1 MDNKLIELE
10 HILLELKNRTPAQH
24 MRHFIDQYYCYEHNL
39 ITKGG
44 KANWGK
50 IFWRGYTSINAN
62 LLNRKNKS
70 LVVKEHVIPLNIIVS
85 FLSKIPIKE
94 LSIEK
99 VKEIL
104 DSLLIYATITKE
116 EDKLISKL
124 GLARKMTIEYENIEE
139 LKANAFDR
147 YKHANIVLV
156 RND

>member
-1 MDNKLIELE
+1 MDNKTIELE

-39 ITKGG
+39 LTKGG

-50 IFWRGYTSINAN
+50 IFWMGYTSINAN
-62 LLNRKNKS
+62 LIDRKNKS

-94 LSIEK
+94 LSTLK

-116 EDKLISKL
+116 EDSKL
-124 GLARKMTIEYENIEE
+124 NEVGLRNKMSIKYETIEE
-139 LKANAFDR
+139 LKINAFDR
-147 YKHANIVLV
+147 YKQANIVLV

>member
-1 MDNKLIELE
+1 V
-10 HILLELKNRTPAQH
+10 
-24 MRHFIDQYYCYEHNL
+24 
-39 ITKGG
+39 
-44 KANWGK
+44 
-50 IFWRGYTSINAN
+50 NAN

-85 FLSKIPIKE
+85 FLSKIPTKE

-116 EDKLISKL
+116 EDKLISKIGL
-124 GLARKMTIEYENIEE
+124 GRKMTIEYETIEE

-147 YKHANIVLV
+147 YKHVNIVLV

>member
-1 MDNKLIELE
+1 MDDKLIELE
-10 HILLELKNRTPAQH
+10 HILLELKNRKPPQH

-104 DSLLIYATITKE
+104 DNLLIYATITKE
-116 EDKLISKL
+116 EDKLICKL
-124 GLARKMTIEYENIEE
+124 GLASKMTIEYENIEE
-139 LKANAFDR
+139 LKANSFDR
-147 YKHANIVLV
+147 YKYANIVLV